1 METPAAASSAPKLY
15 RVGTLCYSRAAL
27 VQVMF
32 WMLLGVVFF
41 QLLQMLPSTALPL
54 QLRWAG
60 ASDTL
65 IGFKVSLSSLV
76 AFFWYPMVGA
86 RSDRHRGPLGRRRPF
101 MLWSIAPLVLCI
113 LLLGASAPAGVL
125 VYQALSWLGLGAQ
138 VTSAGCTIV
147 WILCGMVAFML
158 CNAFLVQSYGC
169 LIADVI
175 PPEVIGKFTGFYRAL
190 GALGSL
196 AFTRWALP
204 WIEES
209 TFLVYALIG
218 GLYAVVFSLI
228 AWRVK
233 EGDYPPPPPK
243 APGGRLGAFKGYLRE
258 CFTHPFY
265 LNFYVATFFNWASL
279 APMAFLI
286 FFATKAGQP
295 GYAPTLELSLDEFGK
310 VKGWT
315 FLIQIPVFLV
325 VGSFVD
331 RFHPMRVAVVGMFLE
346 SVSFLL
352 CYWLIDD
359 ANSLLLWL
367 CINQAAI
374 AVYLGAY
381 MALLPRLLPRS
392 RYGQF
397 LAANTVLGITSLI
410 IAPPLVGKLLTAI
423 SDYRFI
429 YLFCAFLTAMAL
441 IANWTLFL
449 QWRKLGGDQGF
460 TPPEPGGAPVEST
473 AQAPT

>member
-1 METPAAASSAPKLY
+1 M
-15 RVGTLCYSRAAL
+15 
-27 VQVMF
+27 
-32 WMLLGVVFF
+32 VV
-41 QLLQMLPSTALPL
+41 
-54 QLRWAG
+54 
-60 ASDTL
+60 
-65 IGFKVSLSSLV
+65 
-76 AFFWYPMVGA
+76 
-86 RSDRHRGPLGRRRPF
+86 
-101 MLWSIAPLVLCI
+101 
-113 LLLGASAPAGVL
+113 
-125 VYQALSWLGLGAQ
+125 
-138 VTSAGCTIV
+138 
-147 WILCGMVAFML
+147 FML
-158 CNAFLVQSYGC
+158 CNAFLVQAYGC
-169 LIADVI
+169 LIPDVI

-228 AWRVK
+228 TWRVK

-295 GYAPTLELSLDEFGK
+295 GYAPTLDLSLDEFGK

-331 RFHPMRVAVVGMFLE
+331 RFHPIRVAVVGMFLE

-381 MALLPRLLPRS
+381 MALLPQDTP
-392 RYGQF
+392 
-397 LAANTVLGITSLI
+397 
-410 IAPPLVGKLLTAI
+410 
-423 SDYRFI
+423 
-429 YLFCAFLTAMAL
+429 
-441 IANWTLFL
+441 
-449 QWRKLGGDQGF
+449 QWR
-460 TPPEPGGAPVEST
+460 PG
-473 AQAPT
+473 